1 MIMRRLETSWY
12 KSGDSKFVNLEVKE
26 KTINTLANF
35 EVKGGRIY
43 LQTFSKGRQTVDLQ
57 TLGKRGNTKN
67 ICKPWLKEGEAI
79 HLQPSGKR
87 GETSSA
93 IKVCYGSIWTWA
105 TNSVVCFRS
114 SLVPQS
120 LPQRVAPLGQ
130 TSSLYLA
137 RSR

>member
-57 TLGKRGNTKN
+57 TLGKRGNTK
-67 ICKPWLKEGEAI
+67 K
-79 HLQPSGKR
+79 HLQTLVKR
-87 GETSSA
+87 GGGNTS
-93 IKVCYGSIWTWA
+93 A
-105 TNSVVCFRS
+105 TLR
-114 SLVPQS
+114 
-120 LPQRVAPLGQ
+120 
-130 TSSLYLA
+130 
-137 RSR
+137 